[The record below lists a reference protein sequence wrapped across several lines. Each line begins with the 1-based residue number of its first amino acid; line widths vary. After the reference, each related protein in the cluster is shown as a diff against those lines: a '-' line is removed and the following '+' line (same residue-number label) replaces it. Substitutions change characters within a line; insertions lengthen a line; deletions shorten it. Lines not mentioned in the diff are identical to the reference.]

1 MFPGN
6 IKVYISRERVD
17 LRKSYEGLGLLVQG
31 ELEMNPLSGFI
42 FVFFNRD
49 SNKVKA
55 LYWDRN
61 GFCIWQ
67 KRLEK
72 GTFRIPSIESA
83 KWELSF
89 QDLQIILAGFDISKL
104 PRRQVADYSNYVVN

>member
-6 IKVYISRERVD
+6 IKVYVSRDRVD
-17 LRKSYEGLGLLVQG
+17 LRKSYEGLGLLVQ
-31 ELEMNPLSGFI
+31 EALEMNPLSGFI
-42 FVFFNRD
+42 FVFFNKN

-72 GTFRIPSIESA
+72 GVFRIPSIDASR
-83 KWELSF
+83 WDITF
-89 QDLQIILAGFDISKL
+89 QDLQIVLAGFDISKL
-104 PRRQVADYSNYVVN
+104 PRRTDYRNYVVN

>member
-6 IKVYISRERVD
+6 IKVYISKDRAD
-17 LRKSYEGLGLLVQG
+17 LRKSYEGLGLLVQ
-31 ELEMNPLSGFI
+31 EALEMNPLSGFV
-42 FVFFNRD
+42 FVFFNKN

-61 GFCIWQ
+61 GFCVWQ

-72 GTFRIPSIESA
+72 GTFRIPSMTSSR
-83 KWELSF
+83 WELNF
-89 QDLQIILAGFDISKL
+89 QDLQFLLAGFDISKL
-104 PRRQVADYSNYVVN
+104 PRRVDYSNYVVN

>member
-6 IKVYISRERVD
+6 IKVYISRERAD
-17 LRKSYEGLGLLVQG
+17 LRKAYEGLSLLVQ
-31 ELEMNPLSGFI
+31 ESLEMDPLSGFI
-42 FVFFNRD
+42 FVFFNKA

-55 LYWDRN
+55 IYWDRN

-67 KRLEK
+67 KRLET
-72 GTFRIPSIESA
+72 GVFRVPSIGSER
-83 KWELSF
+83 WDINL

-104 PRRQVADYSNYVVN
+104 PRRVDYTNYVIN